1 MSDPTSPQPID
12 SAIDL
17 SMDKEASVSEATQ
30 LLSGLSIILDFLNAC
45 NSVAELAD
53 IKHRAFTWCLNY
65 YGTVFYNRHKPEIVI
80 ETHPHLFN
88 VEIPSILRLDSS
100 PGDGN
105 DDAMD
110 QDKDDSVITDQS
122 SQQLPFPNYS
132 EPVLLNDQLM
142 YHLLELHDAKV
153 AMQDLAAANTT
164 PFNIRIAAMDLKESP
179 IIFHIPEV
187 MCNLSMISSLPLVKR
202 EKDEAVAG
210 TKSAPSS
217 HMDIDVAAEDV
228 DQVMADYQTESAKT
242 NGAWGVRSNIIRA

>member
-1 MSDPTSPQPID
+1 
-12 SAIDL
+12 
-17 SMDKEASVSEATQ
+17 MDKEASVSEATQ

-122 SQQLPFPNYS
+122 SNNFHFQTTRNPFFSTIN
-132 EPVLLNDQLM
+132 
-142 YHLLELHDAKV
+142 
-153 AMQDLAAANTT
+153 
-164 PFNIRIAAMDLKESP
+164 
-179 IIFHIPEV
+179 
-187 MCNLSMISSLPLVKR
+187 
-202 EKDEAVAG
+202 
-210 TKSAPSS
+210 
-217 HMDIDVAAEDV
+217 
-228 DQVMADYQTESAKT
+228 
-242 NGAWGVRSNIIRA
+242 